1 MIFARSSAL
10 AAGLVGLTPLTAAF
24 GTINEPVILGQ
35 HNEHEMVTRLAFQC
49 PSGQKSDGVC
59 FEPRSLDQLAG
70 YHRDVMGL
78 ALPGAGFN
86 GAVGAPDT
94 LDPVPEGPEAHCDDA
109 DFVDI
114 PGYPQTRKEA
124 NKNLEKCVDHLR
136 ARFRQAWVSAE
147 MLVDERRRIQPG
159 EVELTNPFGGDC
171 NFAFESLQ
179 INVFARAKCST
190 LEGFGRALHGVQDF
204 YAHSNWA
211 DETDTSQPI
220 SEINPPGLALNG
232 TAPFLDLRASGPIP
246 EHQIP
251 YNLTTGCFTIPD
263 GTPGSGDCAGRVTHH
278 ALNKDHGVINLDGT
292 FGQAGPG
299 SPRSEVIA
307 KNFEN
312 AVRAAVQSSQETWAA
327 FREHLREKYGVV
339 SGNLMICA
347 LVRDDP
353 IKDCRK
359 RTLAIALDTSSRS
372 GAFEASGMQVQM
384 AREFNSKLSSHG
396 LDRVEIIEF
405 AESPK
410 VVYPM
415 GFPESAAFNELLD
428 TSGRTNIGNALD
440 VAIDDIIQSQ
450 PDTYTDRGA
459 VVLLTA
465 GAEPENTEDNREL
478 AEYTLAQVER
488 AAKEGIRIHYACINP
503 PRPLQADPEEPWQ
516 ECSPG
521 HSIIPAVLKT
531 GGTFAY
537 INHLSGTPD
546 LAPAAHFISTIMSRG
561 LTSTDE
567 YEPELTRIY
576 PGITIAALLSPD
588 DYPSKS
594 LFYPASPSE
603 KINITIRDRALDGQG
618 VGNGGGGCFSVTLR
632 DRKLEDLKIATYTS
646 CGTEPLELNYEAL
659 QEVDLLIVAELGD
672 PHHPHHKGM
681 PELQGVVFTLE
692 LSTNMPVKNETSTR
706 TSSSIVSSKATLR
719 MAEETGTKT
728 EEFLTS
734 ETVEVLEET
743 ETVNGTAS
751 TTSRGSHKV
760 HGDAGVTGSV
770 VPAKEAVETGRER
783 MGSMEDIYVTTITG
797 NYSEDGSDVIGD
809 LK

>member
-70 YHRDVMGL
+70 YHREVMGV

-114 PGYPQTRKEA
+114 PGYPQSRKKA
-124 NKNLEKCVDHLR
+124 NRNLQKCVDHLR
-136 ARFRQAWVSAE
+136 ARFKQAWVSAE
-147 MLVDERRRIQPG
+147 MLVDERRRIRPG
-159 EVELTNPFGGDC
+159 EVELSNPFGGDC
-171 NFAFESLQ
+171 SFAFPSLQ
-179 INVFARAKCST
+179 VNVFARAKCST

-204 YAHSNWA
+204 YSHSNWA
-211 DETDTSQPI
+211 DETDKSQPI
-220 SEINPPGLALNG
+220 SETNPPGLVLNG

-246 EHQIP
+246 EDQIP

-263 GTPGSGDCAGRVTHH
+263 GIPGSGECAGRVTHH
-278 ALNKDHGVINLDGT
+278 ALNKDHGVIRLDGT
-292 FGQAGPG
+292 FGEAGPG
-299 SPRSEVIA
+299 SPRSEAISR
-307 KNFEN
+307 NFEN

-327 FREHLREKYGVV
+327 FREHLRERYGDVA
-339 SGNLMICA
+339 GNLMICA

-359 RTLAIALDTSSRS
+359 RTAVIALDTSNRS
-372 GAFEASGMQVQM
+372 GAAEASGLQVQI
-384 AREFNSKLSSHG
+384 AREFKSKLSFHG
-396 LDRVEIIEF
+396 LDRVEVIEF

-415 GFPESAAFNELLD
+415 GFPESVTFNELNNK
-428 TSGRTNIGNALD
+428 GRTNIGNALD
-440 VAIDDIIQSQ
+440 VAIDDIIKSQ

-465 GAEPENTEDNREL
+465 GAEPENTDENREL
-478 AEYTLAQVER
+478 AEYALAQVER

-503 PRPLQADPEEPWQ
+503 PRADTEKSWH

-521 HSIIPAVLKT
+521 HSIVPAVLKT

-537 INHLSGTPD
+537 INRISGAADVT
-546 LAPAAHFISTIMSRG
+546 PAAHFISTVMSRG
-561 LTSTDE
+561 LVSTDE

-576 PGITIAALLSPD
+576 PGVTMAALLSPE

-618 VGNGGGGCFSVTLR
+618 VGSGGGGCFSVTLR
-632 DRKLEDLKIATYTS
+632 DRKLDDIKIATYTS
-646 CGTEPLELNYEAL
+646 CGTEPLVLNYEAL
-659 QEVDLLIVAELGD
+659 QEVDLLVVAELGD
-672 PHHPHHKGM
+672 PHHSRQEEVPG
-681 PELQGVVFTLE
+681 PQGVVFTLE
-692 LSTNMPVKNETSTR
+692 LSSNMPSKNETSTK
-706 TSSSIVSSKATLR
+706 TMSSIVSSKATLK
-719 MAEETGTKT
+719 MAEETGTRT

-734 ETVEVLEET
+734 ETVEVFEEAQ
-743 ETVNGTAS
+743 TVNGTAS

-760 HGDAGVTGSV
+760 DAGDGATGSV
-770 VPAKEAVETGRER
+770 LSAQEAMETGREQ
-783 MGSMEDIYVTTITG
+783 MGTMGTIYVTTIAG
-797 NYSEDGSDVIGD
+797 NFSEEERDDMTD

>member
-49 PSGQKSDGVC
+49 TSGQKSDGVC

-70 YHRDVMGL
+70 YHREVMGV

-114 PGYPQTRKEA
+114 PGYPQTRKDA
-124 NKNLEKCVDHLR
+124 NKNLQKCVDHLR

-147 MLVDERRRIQPG
+147 LLVDEKRRIRPG

-171 NFAFESLQ
+171 NFAFPSLQ
-179 INVFARAKCST
+179 VNVFARAKCST

-204 YAHSNWA
+204 YSHSNWA

-220 SEINPPGLALNG
+220 SETNPPGLALNG

-246 EHQIP
+246 EDQIP

-263 GTPGSGDCAGRVTHH
+263 GTPGTGDCAGRVTHH
-278 ALNKDHGVINLDGT
+278 ALNKDHGVIHLDGT
-292 FGQAGPG
+292 FGEAGPG
-299 SPRSEVIA
+299 SPRSEFMS

-339 SGNLMICA
+339 AGNLMICA

-359 RTLAIALDTSSRS
+359 RTVVIALDTSSRS
-372 GAFEASGMQVQM
+372 GAAKASGLQLQI
-384 AREFNSKLSSHG
+384 ARDFNTKLSSHG
-396 LDRVEIIEF
+396 LDRVEVIEF

-415 GFPESAAFNELLD
+415 DFPESATFGELD
-428 TSGRTNIGNALD
+428 RKGRTNIGNALD

-450 PDTYTDRGA
+450 PDTYTDRGG

-465 GAEPENTEDNREL
+465 GVEPENTKENREL
-478 AEYTLAQVER
+478 AEYALAQVER
-488 AAKEGIRIHYACINP
+488 AAKEGIRIHYACINA
-503 PRPLQADPEEPWQ
+503 PRPVDADPDKSWH

-521 HSIIPAVLKT
+521 HAIIPAVLKT

-537 INHLSGTPD
+537 INHISGTPH
-546 LAPAAHFISTIMSRG
+546 LTPAAHFISTIMSRG
-561 LTSTDE
+561 LTATDE

-576 PGITIAALLSPD
+576 PGVTIAALLSPD
-588 DYPSKS
+588 EYPSKS

-603 KINITIRDRALDGQG
+603 KINITLRDRALDGQG
-618 VGNGGGGCFSVTLR
+618 VGNGRSGCFSVTLR
-632 DRKLEDLKIATYTS
+632 DRKLDDLKIATYTS
-646 CGTEPLELNYEAL
+646 CGTEPLVLNYVAL
-659 QEVDLLIVAELGD
+659 QDIDLLVVAELGD
-672 PHHPHHKGM
+672 PHHPWQEGM
-681 PELQGVVFTLE
+681 PEPQGVVFTLE
-692 LSTNMPVKNETSTR
+692 LSSNMPGKNETSTK
-706 TSSSIVSSKATLR
+706 TMSSIVSSKATLK
-719 MAEETGTKT
+719 MAEETGTRT

-734 ETVEVLEET
+734 ETVEVLEEA

-751 TTSRGSHKV
+751 TTSTGSHKV
-760 HGDAGVTGSV
+760 NGSDGVIGSAM
-770 VPAKEAVETGRER
+770 PAQEAMEAGRER
-783 MGSMEDIYVTTITG
+783 SGSMEDVYVTTIAG
-797 NYSEDGSDVIGD
+797 NFSGKDRVVVGA